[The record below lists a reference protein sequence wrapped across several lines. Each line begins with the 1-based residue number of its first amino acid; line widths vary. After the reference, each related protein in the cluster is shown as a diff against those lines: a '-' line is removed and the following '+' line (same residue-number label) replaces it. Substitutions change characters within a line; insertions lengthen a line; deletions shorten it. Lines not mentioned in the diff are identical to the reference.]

1 MSPIIPTQI
10 VPSVDPAPVS
20 ARRVTR
26 EFLELLEA
34 GARIRPAG
42 QAKGDPM
49 RLLRD
54 GYVPK
59 SRIDLFDTRF
69 YLTDPRENPAVRFLV
84 AYVVQAHRTTG
95 KTEIYPRIFY
105 KDLSLVWR
113 SASHVISTE
122 DRFWIGKGDSRT
134 VTKGGF
140 EITDCIES
148 TTDLPLEMQTA
159 LETLNRRAR
168 RAPTDEEALFLVL
181 RQAPSSRTLPYRD
194 FTEPRRRAAANR
206 RNRIN
211 GGRSIARFV
220 RKNDPSSLQIVP
232 GFEPDFQRGIVE
244 VSTSRSMLYGGELKR
259 FRIVSRNERVQYL
272 FMAGPRHVWIIP
284 PQALTTELSSY
295 GVRTIDV
302 VADDDLFVPG
312 YEYHYFDE
320 AVDPSEH
327 FSQIPEGFAGAPSE
341 HDSDRA
347 DASAWLDQIPVIRE
361 FRKQVLRRK
370 LGSLK
375 VRDLAL
381 DGSVKPG

>member
-1 MSPIIPTQI
+1 MSLAIPTRI

-20 ARRVTR
+20 ARRVAR
-26 EFLELLEA
+26 EFLELIDS
-34 GARIRPAG
+34 GAPIRPAG
-42 QAKGDPM
+42 EAKGDPQ
-49 RLLRD
+49 RLLRE

-59 SRIDLFDTRF
+59 ARIDLFDTRF
-69 YLTDPRENPAVRFLV
+69 YLTNPRENPAVRFLV
-84 AYVVQAHRTTG
+84 AYVVQAHRITG

-113 SASHVISTE
+113 SASHLIATE
-122 DRFWIGKGDSRT
+122 DRFWIGKGDTRT
-134 VTKGGF
+134 LIKGGF
-140 EITDCIES
+140 EITECIES

-159 LETLNRRAR
+159 LETLNQAAGRI
-168 RAPTDEEALFLVL
+168 PTDEEALFLVL
-181 RQAPSSRTLPYRD
+181 RQAPSSRTVPYRD
-194 FTEPRRRAAANR
+194 FTEPRRKAAANR
-206 RNRIN
+206 RNRIH
-211 GGRSIARFV
+211 GGKSIAQFT

-244 VSTSRSMLYGGELKR
+244 ASRSRSKLYGGELRR
-259 FRIVSRNERVQYL
+259 FRIVSRNEQVQYL

-284 PQALTTELSSY
+284 PQALTTELSSF

-361 FRKQVLRRK
+361 FRRKVLRRK
-370 LGSLK
+370 PDSLK
-375 VRDLAL
+375 VRDLAV
-381 DGSVKPG
+381 DGSVEPG